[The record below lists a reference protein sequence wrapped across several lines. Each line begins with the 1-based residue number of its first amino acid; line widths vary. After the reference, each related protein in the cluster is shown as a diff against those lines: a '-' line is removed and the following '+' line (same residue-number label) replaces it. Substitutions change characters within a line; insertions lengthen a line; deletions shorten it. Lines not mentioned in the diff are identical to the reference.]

1 MLCWS
6 CGKELPEDATR
17 CSYCE
22 ADIVSLPNEHEM
34 TAAREFL
41 ASMDPDLMSELHEM
55 FESSEN
61 GEEFINRLMVG
72 ECPACDS
79 DKTGNCEHDPDVDDI
94 TIGRCF
100 DCGYMWCTICGTQ
113 YEPGQATCETC
124 DAEDNEDDWSAEGK
138 AVLDRYHLLAAEIFC
153 YSFANYRDHLGIG
166 NIRYDTLMPNNAK
179 TLEQAL
185 LENWPLS
192 RVAEELELDEEAAQ
206 DCLQSCREALLVID
220 AENPAESFRNA
231 VRISIQRAVNEGLGN
246 EESIEDLVT
255 QICYRAADLAVLL
268 DLSGQPLR
276 RYSRHLRRESGH
288 EYYEGY
294 FDEEDDDDEEDFEDD
309 ESAEDELD
317 DDDLD
322 EDELDEA

>member
-6 CGKELPEDATR
+6 CGKELPEDAAR

-22 ADIVSLPNEHEM
+22 ADIVSLPNEQEM

-55 FESSEN
+55 FASSEN
-61 GEEFINRLMVG
+61 GEEFVNRLMVG
-72 ECPACDS
+72 DCPACAS
-79 DKTGNCEHDPDVDDI
+79 SKTGNCEHDPDIDDI

-100 DCGYMWCTICGTQ
+100 DCGFLWCTICGTQ
-113 YEPGQATCETC
+113 YEPGQTTCQAC
-124 DAEDNEDDWSAEGK
+124 DVEEEEEDDWSAEGTE
-138 AVLDRYHLLAAEIFC
+138 VLDRYHLLAAEIYS
-153 YSFANYRDHLGIG
+153 YSFANYRDHLGID
-166 NIRYDTLMPNNAK
+166 NIRYDTLMPNAAR

-185 LENWPLS
+185 LETWPLS
-192 RVAEELELDEEAAQ
+192 RVADELELDEEAAE
-206 DCLQSCREALLVID
+206 DYLQSCREALQVID

-231 VRISIQRAVNEGLGN
+231 VRISIQRAVNEGLGD

-268 DLSGQPLR
+268 DLAGQPLR

-294 FDEEDDDDEEDFEDD
+294 FDDDEDDVDEDDVEEDDVEE
-309 ESAEDELD
+309 
-317 DDDLD
+317 DDLD
-322 EDELDEA
+322 EA